1 MLLKSMDGVE
11 NYLKFTG
18 ETGEDFEGGW
28 LPTLDT
34 NLKVTKEN
42 KVLFKM
48 YEKETCSKQT
58 IHKKSAMGENI
69 KSQILS
75 QDLIRRLL
83 NTSEDLSNEYREHV
97 VDEYGKKI
105 LNSGYTREQAI
116 RILVN
121 GIKGYENKR
130 RRRIKEG
137 EGLEQQPKNPD
148 QEDTGRNS
156 SPNQPGSKERK
167 TMPTPTPSPVEN
179 NQGETRRARMILSRL
194 KSR

>member
-1 MLLKSMDGVE
+1 MLQAD
-11 NYLKFTG
+11 Y
-18 ETGEDFEGGW
+18 
-28 LPTLDT
+28 P
-34 NLKVTKEN
+34 
-42 KVLFKM
+42 
-48 YEKETCSKQT
+48 Q
-58 IHKKSAMGENI
+58 KSAMGENI

-83 NTSEDLSNEYREHV
+83 NTSEDLSKEYREHV

-137 EGLEQQPKNPD
+137 RRPKNPD

-167 TMPTPTPSPVEN
+167 SMPTPTPSPVESN
-179 NQGETRRARMILSRL
+179 RGITRRARMKRSKLESR
-194 KSR
+194 